1 VCLNIAHSFFAGTNI
16 TTTANNNTAKIKTR
30 HLSGGLDHQTNLVG
44 WTTSLPVHPKATQTK
59 TAHKLFCCA
68 P

>member
-1 VCLNIAHSFFAGTNI
+1 V
-16 TTTANNNTAKIKTR
+16 
-30 HLSGGLDHQTNLVG
+30 DQTNLVG
-44 WTTSLPVHPKATQTK
+44 WTTSLPVVHPKATQTK